1 MDEFRA
7 RPKEASAADLDQKVS
22 AALREDAR
30 AQLSAMAASVAE
42 SCRAQGTVCHREAS
56 MLTCEGRITFRYPY
70 APKAGVAV
78 QTMGKLGCEDGK
90 GKVRATPEARRVVS
104 EASARL
110 DSFQEAQAFLKANVG
125 IGASVSSMK
134 AMTRGAAEKTR
145 RAWMDGT
152 LVQDGA
158 ARPSKKTPK
167 GARYVGP
174 TMVIETDGT
183 GAPCTHADTEGV
195 KGKDGEEAGTREI
208 KVVAIGIYTHV
219 DKTGRPILRRGDV
232 WYFAS
237 DCSSDELESIMNML
251 ARRKGIGKVN
261 RVQFIGDGAT
271 WVQKIW
277 EHAFKESGVLRT
289 LDFVHAAGYLHKL
302 LESLCAPG
310 DVVASYKRFKGILK
324 KWGGKSLMKNLGKAF
339 GKKLEEL
346 AGDAAKPLAYLRERV
361 WMMDYRRLRR
371 RGFYIGSGIIESAC
385 KTLVA
390 ARCKLAGMHWRHK
403 NAAGIALLR
412 ATMRSN
418 FRIAA

>member
-7 RPKEASAADLDQKVS
+7 LPEGASASDLDRKVS
-22 AALREDAR
+22 DAFREDAR
-30 AQLSAMAASVAE
+30 AQLSAMATSVAE
-42 SCRAQGTVCHREAS
+42 SCRARGTVCHRES
-56 MLTCEGRITFRYPY
+56 SVLTCEGRVAFRYPY
-70 APKAGVAV
+70 SPGAGVARLA
-78 QTMGKLGCEDGK
+78 TCKLGCEDGK
-90 GKVRATPEARRVVS
+90 GEVRATPEARRVVA
-104 EASARL
+104 EASAQL

-125 IGASVSSMK
+125 IDASVGSMK
-134 AMTRGAAEKTR
+134 AMTRKAAEKTR
-145 RAWMDGT
+145 KAWMDDT

-183 GAPCTHADTEGV
+183 GAPCTHADTECV

-251 ARRKGIGKVN
+251 ARRKGIGKIN

-277 EHAFKESGVLRT
+277 EHAFKKSGVLRT
-289 LDFVHAAGYLHKL
+289 LDFVHATGYLHKL
-302 LESLCAPG
+302 IESVCAPG
-310 DVVASYKRFKGILK
+310 DVAASYERFKGILK
-324 KWGGKSLMKNLGKAF
+324 KWGGKSLMKNLEKTF

-390 ARCKLAGMHWRHK
+390 ARCKLAGMHWRHR